1 MTAQWRGWRGQQQD
15 PGLLCTRGCLGAGS
29 TRCKIWAAQISGS
42 TACCEDVQ
50 AKPTCGSWEG
60 ASMGPRLVRQ
70 LLPGPLGPIS
80 GVLSVKG
87 DNDGSMRIEQNASH
101 NRSVKQSVYI
111 TAWHVAQELSR
122 YKRACVLSHSV
133 MSDSLRPMDCSPPGS
148 SVHGILQARILEWVA
163 IPFSRGSS

>member
-1 MTAQWRGWRGQQQD
+1 MRDPELDPTGGLSRPGQSFR
-15 PGLLCTRGCLGAGS
+15 PLVLPWG
-29 TRCKIWAAQISGS
+29 
-42 TACCEDVQ
+42 ACCEDVQ